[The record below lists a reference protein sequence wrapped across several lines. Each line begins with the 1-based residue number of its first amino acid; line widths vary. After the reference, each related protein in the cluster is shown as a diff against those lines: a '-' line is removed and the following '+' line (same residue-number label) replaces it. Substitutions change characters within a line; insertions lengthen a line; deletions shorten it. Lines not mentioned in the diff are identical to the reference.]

1 LLHSAKIASTR
12 APSSWAANP
21 HTANIETINMRT
33 GTSTSAKQC
42 SRSGSETC
50 DHLGRLMRVFILL
63 TLLAISLSAQ
73 SIRPVN
79 IRCEYRTNPLGI
91 YVRATRP
98 ATMR

>member
-1 LLHSAKIASTR
+1 
-12 APSSWAANP
+12 
-21 HTANIETINMRT
+21 
-33 GTSTSAKQC
+33 
-42 SRSGSETC
+42 
-50 DHLGRLMRVFILL
+50 MRVFILL